1 MFGLFLILDWL
12 LLLAVGVCPAFRDG
26 QLHPSPYFGGIWT
39 AKSLSIGGVRT
50 ILFAEAVFVPL
61 GTIYAL
67 WRAASSEIA
76 RQGGSKMTEVRTYRS
91 PMRKLVAFFE
101 RSRDGWKRKRQ
112 EAKVL
117 NRRLS
122 NRVRKLEASRDL
134 WKERARQQQ
143 QELRRL
149 QVELEAEKKAVA

>member
-1 MFGLFLILDWL
+1 ME
-12 LLLAVGVCPAFRDG
+12 
-26 QLHPSPYFGGIWT
+26 
-39 AKSLSIGGVRT
+39 
-50 ILFAEAVFVPL
+50 EA
-61 GTIYAL
+61 
-67 WRAASSEIA
+67 
-76 RQGGSKMTEVRTYRS
+76 RTYRS

-122 NRVRKLEASRDL
+122 NRVRKLEASRAR
-134 WKERARQQQ
+134 WKERSRQQQ

-149 QVELEAEKKAVA
+149 RAELEAEKKAVA